1 MKTTYPPERV
11 SFNEWMIH
19 IYQLLNYPIND
30 DGTKRETTKS
40 VNQKARIGQ
49 STKSV
54 RTSQQN
60 RATEKTNRRGK
71 T

>member
-1 MKTTYPPERV
+1 MKTTHPPETLSYNQWIV
-11 SFNEWMIH
+11 H
-19 IYQLLNYPIND
+19 IYKLLNYPIND
-30 DGTKRETTKS
+30 DGTKRETTKGI
-40 VNQKARIGQ
+40 NQETRIGQ